1 MDTKMSSPIIPGLKS
16 NRVFQNTLN
25 FPMVKYR
32 VRSSDT
38 NRTTNCINV
47 DYKSFEQIHSTCS
60 FMHLEQIT
68 QTQSISTTEQIG
80 KKCYKKCY
88 TFTQYCALLNDSE
101 LVMSYTTIA
110 APAPR

>member
-80 KKCYKKCY
+80 KNVIKNVIPSPSIVPC
-88 TFTQYCALLNDSE
+88 
-101 LVMSYTTIA
+101 
-110 APAPR
+110 